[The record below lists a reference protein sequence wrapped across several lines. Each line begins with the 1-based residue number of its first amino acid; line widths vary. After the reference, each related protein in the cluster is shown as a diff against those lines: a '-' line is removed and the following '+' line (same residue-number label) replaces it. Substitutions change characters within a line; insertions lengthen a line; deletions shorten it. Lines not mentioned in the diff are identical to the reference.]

1 MGDKNRNVGR
11 IDRAV
16 RVPLGAAAIALGG
29 WVYLTYP
36 LATGI
41 VAMLLLG
48 VTALVLL
55 ISATTGTCGIYGAL
69 GINTCDDPNCVED
82 GSETAWVAE

>member
-1 MGDKNRNVGR
+1 MGDRDRNVGR
-11 IDRAV
+11 IDRVV
-16 RVPLGAAAIALGG
+16 RVPLGAAAVALAG

-41 VAMLLLG
+41 AAMLVLG
-48 VTALVLL
+48 VTALILL

-69 GINTCDDPNCVED
+69 GISTCEDPDCAEE